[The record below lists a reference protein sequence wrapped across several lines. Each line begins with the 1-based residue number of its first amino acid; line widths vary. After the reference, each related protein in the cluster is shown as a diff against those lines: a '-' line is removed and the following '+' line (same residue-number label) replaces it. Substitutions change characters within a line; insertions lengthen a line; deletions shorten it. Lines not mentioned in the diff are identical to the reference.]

1 MKGLFKEAPANIRFF
16 EADTQRIYHGLKGLT
31 RLFHILEKEHFDAII
46 DLHDVLR
53 TKYLRMRFRMAG
65 TPVARIDKGQKEKRK
80 LTASNLK
87 IRKQL
92 PSSFQRYAEVFQQMG
107 YSFPLNFTS
116 IYREKP
122 AISEIPVL
130 TEEKGDKHWI
140 GIAPF
145 AAHKGKIYPLEKTE
159 EIIQTLSAYPQIKLF
174 LFGGGT
180 TEIDILSAWAKK
192 YPQTISVAG
201 KLKMEQELALMSHLD
216 AMLTMDSGNMHL
228 ASLVNIPVISVW
240 GATHPYAGFM
250 GWNQSFSNVI
260 QTDLPCR
267 PCSIY
272 GNKPCKRKDYACLN
286 RISPAQILSRIA
298 EITGI
303 DLPN

>member
-1 MKGLFKEAPANIRFF
+1 MTTY
-16 EADTQRIYHGLKGLT
+16 D
-31 RLFHILEKEHFDAII
+31 
-46 DLHDVLR
+46 
-53 TKYLRMRFRMAG
+53 
-65 TPVARIDKGQKEKRK
+65 
-80 LTASNLK
+80 
-87 IRKQL
+87 L
-92 PSSFQRYAEVFQQMG
+92 PSLRALAARHIFSVNPTAHNRAFLPIWQVPRAARGWRTALRHERWQIGCIRDSRRSFNRQTNQRDLLHLF
-107 YSFPLNFTS
+107 
-116 IYREKP
+116 
-122 AISEIPVL
+122 
-130 TEEKGDKHWI
+130 
-140 GIAPF
+140 
-145 AAHKGKIYPLEKTE
+145 LEKTE